1 MPVVEY
7 KGFHICIGYSY
18 SGKTPHYR
26 VWTKDFV
33 DLSTEIFRS
42 IKSAKKYIKEE
53 LVWTMNKNVKLVFM
67 IV

>member
-7 KGFHICIGYSY
+7 KGFNICIGYSY
-18 SGKTPHYR
+18 SWKTPHYR

-42 IKSAKKYIKEE
+42 VKLARKYIDEE
-53 LVWTMNKNVKLVFM
+53 LV
-67 IV
+67 

>member
-1 MPVVEY
+1 MEVVEY

-53 LVWTMNKNVKLVFM
+53 LVW
-67 IV
+67 

>member
-1 MPVVEY
+1 MEVVEY

-33 DLSTEIFRS
+33 DLVSGTFRS
-42 IKSAKKYIKEE
+42 IKSARKYIDIE
-53 LVWTMNKNVKLVFM
+53 LINA
-67 IV
+67 